1 MNGCK
6 YFVNIHG
13 QYALFYRNCT
23 AKSMPVLIHLNLSG
37 FFLQTVAF
45 PPAMFYNDYRMPKS
59 CKHQIRRDLGKGRKA
74 VMKNSDCQ
82 KMTGHS
88 PFQWRN
94 RGHVHRVLL
103 CKTNRH
109 SQQPAS
115 QRGLWGTV
123 GRGEIPLSQ
132 SVVDF
137 VDTLKNYQI
146 VLFDLDGTLTDPG
159 VGITNS
165 VAYALKK
172 YGIEVADKTQLYP
185 FIGPPLIDSFEKYYG
200 FSEEEAKHAVTLY
213 REYFREKGIFENEVY
228 DGIAPMLEHLTD
240 NGKTLIVATSKPE
253 IFARQILEHF
263 QLDGC
268 FRYIAGANLDGT
280 RSKKNE
286 VIEYALEACDVT
298 DRSSA
303 VMIGDRD
310 YDIIGAQKT
319 GLDSVGVLYG
329 YGNRAELERAQATYI
344 VKTVADLE
352 QLLLQK

>member
-13 QYALFYRNCT
+13 RSALFYRNCT
-23 AKSMPVLIHLNLSG
+23 AKSMPVLLHLNLSG

-45 PPAMFYNDYRMPKS
+45 PPAMFYNDYRMLKS
-59 CKHQIRRDLGKGRKA
+59 CKHRIRRDLGKGRKA
-74 VMKNSDCQ
+74 VM
-82 KMTGHS
+82 
-88 PFQWRN
+88 
-94 RGHVHRVLL
+94 
-103 CKTNRH
+103 
-109 SQQPAS
+109 
-115 QRGLWGTV
+115 
-123 GRGEIPLSQ
+123 
-132 SVVDF
+132 
-137 VDTLKNYQI
+137 KNYQI

-228 DGIAPMLEHLTD
+228 DGIAPMLEHLK
-240 NGKTLIVATSKPE
+240 NSGKTLIVATSKPE

>member
-23 AKSMPVLIHLNLSG
+23 AKSMPVLLHLNLSG

-74 VMKNSDCQ
+74 VM
-82 KMTGHS
+82 
-88 PFQWRN
+88 
-94 RGHVHRVLL
+94 
-103 CKTNRH
+103 
-109 SQQPAS
+109 
-115 QRGLWGTV
+115 
-123 GRGEIPLSQ
+123 
-132 SVVDF
+132 
-137 VDTLKNYQI
+137 KNYQI

-200 FSEEEAKHAVTLY
+200 FSEEEAKNAVTLY

-228 DGIAPMLEHLTD
+228 DGIAPMLEHLK
-240 NGKTLIVATSKPE
+240 NSGKTLIVATSKPE

>member
-23 AKSMPVLIHLNLSG
+23 AKSMPVLLHLNLSG

-74 VMKNSDCQ
+74 VM
-82 KMTGHS
+82 
-88 PFQWRN
+88 
-94 RGHVHRVLL
+94 
-103 CKTNRH
+103 
-109 SQQPAS
+109 
-115 QRGLWGTV
+115 
-123 GRGEIPLSQ
+123 
-132 SVVDF
+132 
-137 VDTLKNYQI
+137 KNYQI

-228 DGIAPMLEHLTD
+228 DGIAPMLEHLK
-240 NGKTLIVATSKPE
+240 NSGKTLIVATSKPE

-310 YDIIGAQKT
+310 YDMIGAQKT

-329 YGNRAELERAQATYI
+329 YGNRAELEHAQATYI

>member
-23 AKSMPVLIHLNLSG
+23 AKSMPVLLHLNLSG

-74 VMKNSDCQ
+74 VMKN
-82 KMTGHS
+82 
-88 PFQWRN
+88 
-94 RGHVHRVLL
+94 
-103 CKTNRH
+103 
-109 SQQPAS
+109 
-115 QRGLWGTV
+115 
-123 GRGEIPLSQ
+123 
-132 SVVDF
+132 
-137 VDTLKNYQI
+137 YQI

-159 VGITNS
+159 AGITNS

-228 DGIAPMLEHLTD
+228 DGIAPMLEHLKN

-298 DRSSA
+298 NRSSA

>member
-23 AKSMPVLIHLNLSG
+23 AKSMPVLLHLNLSG

-74 VMKNSDCQ
+74 VM
-82 KMTGHS
+82 
-88 PFQWRN
+88 
-94 RGHVHRVLL
+94 
-103 CKTNRH
+103 
-109 SQQPAS
+109 
-115 QRGLWGTV
+115 
-123 GRGEIPLSQ
+123 
-132 SVVDF
+132 
-137 VDTLKNYQI
+137 KNYQI

-240 NGKTLIVATSKPE
+240 SGKTLIVATSKPE

-298 DRSSA
+298 DRSAA

>member
-13 QYALFYRNCT
+13 RYALFYRNCT

-74 VMKNSDCQ
+74 VM
-82 KMTGHS
+82 
-88 PFQWRN
+88 
-94 RGHVHRVLL
+94 
-103 CKTNRH
+103 
-109 SQQPAS
+109 
-115 QRGLWGTV
+115 
-123 GRGEIPLSQ
+123 
-132 SVVDF
+132 
-137 VDTLKNYQI
+137 KNYQI

-228 DGIAPMLEHLTD
+228 DGIAPMLEHLE
-240 NGKTLIVATSKPE
+240 NSGKTLIVATSKPE

>member
-23 AKSMPVLIHLNLSG
+23 AKSMPVLLHLNLSG

-74 VMKNSDCQ
+74 VM
-82 KMTGHS
+82 
-88 PFQWRN
+88 
-94 RGHVHRVLL
+94 
-103 CKTNRH
+103 
-109 SQQPAS
+109 
-115 QRGLWGTV
+115 
-123 GRGEIPLSQ
+123 
-132 SVVDF
+132 
-137 VDTLKNYQI
+137 KNYQI

-286 VIEYALEACDVT
+286 VIEYALETCDVT

-310 YDIIGAQKT
+310 YDMIGAQKT

>member
-23 AKSMPVLIHLNLSG
+23 AKSMPVLLHLNLSG

-74 VMKNSDCQ
+74 VM
-82 KMTGHS
+82 
-88 PFQWRN
+88 
-94 RGHVHRVLL
+94 
-103 CKTNRH
+103 
-109 SQQPAS
+109 
-115 QRGLWGTV
+115 
-123 GRGEIPLSQ
+123 
-132 SVVDF
+132 
-137 VDTLKNYQI
+137 KNYQI

-228 DGIAPMLEHLTD
+228 DGIAPMLEHLK
-240 NGKTLIVATSKPE
+240 NSGKTLIVATSKPE
-253 IFARQILEHF
+253 IFARQIREHF